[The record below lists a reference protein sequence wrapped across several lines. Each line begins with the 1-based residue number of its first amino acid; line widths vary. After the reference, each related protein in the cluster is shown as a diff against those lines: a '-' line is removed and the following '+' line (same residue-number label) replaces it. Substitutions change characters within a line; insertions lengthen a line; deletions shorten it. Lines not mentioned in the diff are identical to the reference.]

1 MRFTFFKL
9 IFLIDLLLLLI
20 LGISLQ
26 RQTLIFGFMDKKLFK
41 KVVSLNRKKEAIED
55 LLGRFETQ
63 DATGC
68 DVTVVFTNSD
78 SSKFISDEFRECLR
92 YLLTECNRSINEL

>member
-92 YLLTECNRSINEL
+92 YLLTECNRAINEL

>member
-1 MRFTFFKL
+1 
-9 IFLIDLLLLLI
+9 
-20 LGISLQ
+20 
-26 RQTLIFGFMDKKLFK
+26 MDKKLFK